1 MQPEPL
7 VECIYGWG
15 RELRLYPDYLDLDGT
30 LYALSE
36 LVHVHAIYH
45 RIIGIPSVRL
55 ELRFKRIKRVIRG
68 IAAVEDAYKMVGY
81 LSSRYAQPE
90 QCLSQG
96 IMQRPPAEISSK
108 RADAIQNSHEHGY
121 NHDGPP
127 ATEEG
132 AFWQKTGEL
141 PLGIVPAAALLT
153 MSSTQLVLGEPEY
166 VYTGYDRS
174 LREAAQALT
183 TPIEIPYKQRAREEQ
198 RAHRKV
204 RQQTERSIREH
215 GFDVEKLARM
225 LQNGMLPAVSVPIR
239 LQSGEYAH
247 YSTDATRCREPLR
260 TAKRYTYIARDH
272 GVLILTSERMIYI
285 GRRSQIVLSY
295 ARLLHVSRLRGAIAF
310 MADHWS
316 RREIFELQRPLECT
330 MYLEY
335 ILQRFQVRNAVAVPY
350 TSMRYPRTED
360 AYLGRDHIYTLSEQQ
375 VYNE

>member
-7 VECIYGWG
+7 VECVYGWG

-36 LVHVHAIYH
+36 LVHVYAIYH

-55 ELRFKRIKRVIRG
+55 EFRFKRVKRVVRG
-68 IAAVEDAYKMVGY
+68 IAAVEDAYRLVGY
-81 LSSRYAQPE
+81 L
-90 QCLSQG
+90 
-96 IMQRPPAEISSK
+96 
-108 RADAIQNSHEHGY
+108 NSHYALPERSSLQGTKHVLPAAMSGKKAGAVQNNHEKGRNY
-121 NHDGPP
+121 NGQASTD
-127 ATEEG
+127 EG
-132 AFWQKTGEL
+132 VLWQKTGEL

-153 MSSTQLVLGEPEY
+153 MSSTQLVLGEPDY
-166 VYTGYDRS
+166 VYAGYDRN

-183 TPIEIPYKQRAREEQ
+183 TPIEMPYKQRAREEQ
-198 RAHRKV
+198 RAHRKS
-204 RQQTERSIREH
+204 RQQAERSIREH

-225 LQNGMLPAVSVPIR
+225 LQNGMLPAISVPIR
-239 LQSGEYAH
+239 LLPGEYAH

-335 ILQRFQVRNAVAVPY
+335 ILQRFQARSAVRCA
-350 TSMRYPRTED
+350 SMQHIRTED
-360 AYLGRDHIYTLSEQQ
+360 AYLSHVHTYALSEQQ
-375 VYNE
+375 AYSE

>member
-7 VECIYGWG
+7 VECVYGWG
-15 RELRLYPDYLDLDGT
+15 RELRLYPDYLDLDGM

-36 LVHVHAIYH
+36 LVHVHATYH

-55 ELRFKRIKRVIRG
+55 ELRFKRVKRVIRG
-68 IAAVEDAYKMVGY
+68 IAAVEDAYRMVVY
-81 LSSRYAQPE
+81 LNSHYVQDEQSS
-90 QCLSQG
+90 LQG
-96 IMQRPPAEISSK
+96 TKNVLPAVTSSK
-108 RADAIQNSHEHGY
+108 KTDAVQNAHENGHNY
-121 NHDGPP
+121 NEQPS
-127 ATEEG
+127 TNEG
-132 AFWQKTGEL
+132 VFWQKTGEL
-141 PLGIVPAAALLT
+141 PLGIVPAAALMT

-166 VYTGYDRS
+166 AYAGYDRN
-174 LREAAQALT
+174 LREAAQAPT
-183 TPIEIPYKQRAREEQ
+183 TPIEMPYKQRAREEQ
-198 RAHRKV
+198 RAHRKS
-204 RQQTERSIREH
+204 RQQAERSIREH

-225 LQNGMLPAVSVPIR
+225 LQNGMLPAVSAPIR
-239 LQSGEYAH
+239 LQPGEYAH
-247 YSTDATRCREPLR
+247 YSIDATRCREPLR

-335 ILQRFQVRNAVAVPY
+335 ILQRFQARSTVPC
-350 TSMRYPRTED
+350 TSMQYVRTGDTYPGH
-360 AYLGRDHIYTLSEQQ
+360 AHPYALSEQQ
-375 VYNE
+375 AYSE

>member
-7 VECIYGWG
+7 VECVYGWG
-15 RELRLYPDYLDLDGT
+15 RELRLYPEYLDLDGI

-45 RIIGIPSVRL
+45 RIMGIPSVRL
-55 ELRFKRIKRVIRG
+55 ELRFKRVKRVVRG
-68 IAAVEDAYKMVGY
+68 IAAVEDAYRMVGY
-81 LSSRYAQPE
+81 LNSHYAQPE
-90 QCLSQG
+90 RSTLQG
-96 IMQRPPAEISSK
+96 TKNVLPAEMSGK
-108 RADAIQNSHEHGY
+108 ETGNVQNSSEMGR
-121 NHDGPP
+121 NHNGLAP
-127 ATEEG
+127 TGEG
-132 AFWQKTGEL
+132 VFWQKTGEL

-153 MSSTQLVLGEPEY
+153 MSSTQLVLREPDY
-166 VYTGYDRS
+166 VYAGYDRN

-183 TPIEIPYKQRAREEQ
+183 IPIEMPYKQRAREEQ
-198 RAHRKV
+198 RAHRKS

-225 LQNGMLPAVSVPIR
+225 LQNGMLPAISVPVR
-239 LQSGEYAH
+239 LLPGEYAH

-295 ARLLHVSRLRGAIAF
+295 ARLLHVSRLRGAVAF

-335 ILQRFQVRNAVAVPY
+335 ILQRFQTRSAVQCA
-350 TSMRYPRTED
+350 SMQHIRTED
-360 AYLGRDHIYTLSEQQ
+360 VYLGYAHTYAISEQQ
-375 VYNE
+375 AYSE